1 MIFTHCDLDLG
12 FTMPISFFLV
22 LVRLQVTMGPWRIW
36 GSGHA
41 ACTQWPHME
50 AGYCP
55 LQQVFI
61 VFVFFLHGVFLLSP
75 SFPILFSKSIG
86 YKYWQKT
93 RYFGGDTPILS
104 CQAEENM
111 YETCTKKCC
120 HQFRELRKQDWKPS
134 ISQARAKK
142 GLLLDF

>member
-1 MIFTHCDLDLG
+1 MRLFWHDFHPLWFRSGFYDANLLFFSIGTITSYNGTLTNMGEWTCCMYPVTTYGGRILSFTTSIHR
-12 FTMPISFFLV
+12 FFFL
-22 LVRLQVTMGPWRIW
+22 
-36 GSGHA
+36 
-41 ACTQWPHME
+41 
-50 AGYCP
+50 
-55 LQQVFI
+55 
-61 VFVFFLHGVFLLSP
+61 GVFLLSP

-120 HQFRELRKQDWKPS
+120 HQFRELRKQD
-134 ISQARAKK
+134 
-142 GLLLDF
+142 